1 MILTAFPHTGA
12 VKCELEM
19 RQNQLRKSLRDYF
32 SMIELQLSTLCA
44 GTALSTMLEFMH
56 EVYLDWMDDD
66 FEVEDQ
72 IIISGYVR
80 PHYEIREVRTLGL
93 FKRQRRVAVPPG
105 RFIVSV
111 FRSVDTS
118 DIWAEAGLEL
128 EFNVREFQGLEEF
141 EISSLDFT
149 SVRDF
154 LSKVIQEPAFI
165 RANGLPAMDVRLDWN
180 ATEAATEPVLT
191 ARGAEFWDIE
201 RRSGLNPQLNLAAS
215 NI

>member
-1 MILTAFPHTGA
+1 M
-12 VKCELEM
+12 KYELEM
-19 RQNQLRKSLRDYF
+19 RQKELRRSLRDYF
-32 SMIELQLSTLCA
+32 NMIELRLPTLCA

-93 FKRQRRVAVPPG
+93 FKRQRRIAVPPG
-105 RFIVSV
+105 RFILSV

-128 EFNVREFQGLEEF
+128 EFNVRDFQGLEEF
-141 EISSLDFT
+141 EISSLEFT

-154 LSKVIQEPAFI
+154 LSKTIQEPAFI
-165 RANGLPAMDVRLDWN
+165 RANGLPALDIRLDWN
-180 ATEAATEPVLT
+180 ENAPTPEPALTPRGADFWATEG
-191 ARGAEFWDIE
+191 R
-201 RRSGLNPQLNLAAS
+201 LNPALAAS
-215 NI
+215 NV

>member
-1 MILTAFPHTGA
+1 
-12 VKCELEM
+12 M
-19 RQNQLRKSLRDYF
+19 RQKELRKSLRDYF
-32 SMIELQLSTLCA
+32 SMIELRLSTLCA

-56 EVYLDWMDDD
+56 EVNLDWMDDD

-128 EFNVREFQGLEEF
+128 EFNVRDFQGLEEF

-154 LSKVIQEPAFI
+154 LSKIIQEPAFI
-165 RANGLPAMDVRLDWN
+165 RANGLPALDIRLDWDQN
-180 ATEAATEPVLT
+180 APVLEPALT
-191 ARGAEFWDIE
+191 PRGADFWGTDG
-201 RRSGLNPQLNLAAS
+201 RLNPQLNRAAS
-215 NI
+215 NV